1 MTLVAVTLS
10 VVVAVVVVVAVAVVV
25 VVVVAVIVVVVF
37 STPNN
42 YHKNPKRT
50 ESEANEMIFRLS
62 ICV

>member
-10 VVVAVVVVVAVAVVV
+10 VVVAVVVVVVEAVVV
-25 VVVVAVIVVVVF
+25 VVVNVF

>member
-10 VVVAVVVVVAVAVVV
+10 VVVAVVVVVEAVVVIDFVVV
-25 VVVVAVIVVVVF
+25 VVNVF

>member
-10 VVVAVVVVVAVAVVV
+10 VVVAVVVVVVEAVVVIDFVVV
-25 VVVVAVIVVVVF
+25 VVNVF

>member
-1 MTLVAVTLS
+1 MNFYCVTLVAVTLS
-10 VVVAVVVVVAVAVVV
+10 VVVAVVVVLVEAVVV
-25 VVVVAVIVVVVF
+25 VVVNVF

>member
-10 VVVAVVVVVAVAVVV
+10 VVVAVVEAVVVIDFVVV
-25 VVVVAVIVVVVF
+25 VVNVF

>member
-10 VVVAVVVVVAVAVVV
+10 VVVAVVVVVAVEVVV
-25 VVVVAVIVVVVF
+25 VVVNVF

>member
-1 MTLVAVTLS
+1 MNFYCVTLVAVTLS
-10 VVVAVVVVVAVAVVV
+10 VVVAVVVVV
-25 VVVVAVIVVVVF
+25 VVAVIVVVVVNVF